1 MALQK
6 LTASTGKINNIKEVY
21 NTRKV
26 NTGTSENPTYKF
38 DVQLPA
44 TDADQVYY
52 NYNSTSVGP
61 TGTVISYGTE
71 FGDNSGSILSL
82 KTVIDKIITKIGTKN
97 SVIGALGTF
106 ENGDINA
113 RIKWLYDNRINT
125 DDIGTFWKYI
135 GQIDSLQD
143 ENGNGILGK
152 NDPNH
157 PTQIKKSIRVSEGN
171 PAPLPVDMLASLSI
185 PDTEVITLSNPS
197 GSVKWK
203 ELKVGSVIHVENVK
217 PNDTTKIHSEYVLI
231 SISTPEKVTVNH
243 LGGGNTYDYYINF
256 IWTEFGPDLS
266 GYAKTSDVN
275 KKISDL
281 NTKVDAN
288 TENVTAN
295 STVINNIVNGNT
307 SVRTARSLAE
317 NRTLELN
324 INNGT
329 SNIGVSASITLPLG
343 EPPVSGDDSDD
354 PLSVS
359 ATLTLPDSGVITES
373 YSCVAVNSKGIVTY
387 GQQFIGYATNL
398 TEISKLPKGGLAVGG
413 LAIVESLE

>member
-6 LTASTGKINNIKEVY
+6 LTASTEKINNIKEVY

-26 NTGTSENPTYKF
+26 NTGTNENPIYKF

-44 TDADQVYY
+44 TDASQVYY
-52 NYNSTSVGP
+52 NYNSTRVGP
-61 TGTVISYGTE
+61 TAEIDFYGTE

-97 SVIGALGTF
+97 SAIGALGTF

-143 ENGNGILGK
+143 EKGNGILGK

-203 ELKVGSVIHVENVK
+203 ELKIGSVIHVENVK

-231 SISTPEKVTVNH
+231 SISTPEKVTVSH
-243 LGGGNTYDYYINF
+243 LEGGNTYDYYINF

-266 GYAKTSDVN
+266 GYAKTSAVN
-275 KKISDL
+275 DLSSKVTTNTNDIASNSQRISDIIYGPEI
-281 NTKVDAN
+281 VSSADALYK
-288 TENVTAN
+288 T
-295 STVINNIVNGNT
+295 
-307 SVRTARSLAE
+307 RY
-317 NRTLELN
+317 LELK
-324 INNGT
+324 IDNGT
-329 SNIGVSASITLPLG
+329 NYTNSSNYTKITLPTG
-343 EPPVSGDDSDD
+343 STDNQSD
-354 PLSVS
+354 
-359 ATLTLPDSGVITES
+359 LTADAIIALPDSGVKAGP
-373 YSCVAVNSKGIVTY
+373 YSCVSVNTKGIVTS
-387 GQQFIGYATNL
+387 GQQFIAYGTNL
-398 TEISKLPKGGLAVGG
+398 SGISNLAVGG
-413 LAIVESLE
+413 LAIVDSLE

>member
-38 DVQLPA
+38 DVQLPT
-44 TDADQVYY
+44 TDASQVYY

-61 TGTVISYGTE
+61 TGTNIYGTE

-143 ENGNGILGK
+143 EKGNGILGK

-231 SISTPEKVTVNH
+231 SISTPEKVTVSH
-243 LGGGNTYDYYINF
+243 LEGGNTYDYYINF

-281 NTKVDAN
+281 NIKVDAN

-359 ATLTLPDSGVITES
+359 ATLTLPDSGVTAGP
-373 YSCVAVNSKGIVTY
+373 YSCVSVNTKGIVTS
-387 GQQFIGYATNL
+387 GQQFIAYATNL
-398 TEISKLPKGGLAVGG
+398 TGISNLAVGG
-413 LAIVESLE
+413 IAIVDSLE

>member
-26 NTGTSENPTYKF
+26 NTGTSENPIYKY
-38 DVQLPA
+38 DVQLSA

-52 NYNSTSVGP
+52 DYNSTIVGP
-61 TGTVISYGTE
+61 TGTPSITYGTE

-82 KTVIDKIITKIGTKN
+82 KTVIDNIITKIGSKN
-97 SVIGALGTF
+97 STIDAIIPF
-106 ENGDINA
+106 NDSSINA
-113 RIKWLYDNRINT
+113 RIKWLYDNRLNA

-135 GQIDSLQD
+135 GQVNSLNDLGNKDST
-143 ENGNGILGK
+143 
-152 NDPNH
+152 H

-171 PAPLPVDMLASLSI
+171 KSPLNKIDLAKLSI

-203 ELKVGSVIHVENVK
+203 ELKVGSVIHVENDK
-217 PNDTTKIHSEYVLI
+217 PDDTTKIHSEYVLI
-231 SISTPEKVTVNH
+231 SISDPREVTVNN
-243 LGGGNTYDYYINF
+243 LNGANTYDYYIDF

-275 KKISDL
+275 TKISDL
-281 NTKVDAN
+281 NTKVDSN
-288 TENVTAN
+288 TTYINAN
-295 STVINNIVNGNT
+295 STAINGITGGT
-307 SVRTARSLAE
+307 IHAGTANSLAE

-329 SNIGVSASITLPLG
+329 KDGPNSSITLPL
-343 EPPVSGDDSDD
+343 DDYTQEDASV
-354 PLSVS
+354 SVS
-359 ATLTLPDSGVITES
+359 ATLTLPDSGVTAGP
-373 YSCVAVNSKGIVTY
+373 YSCVSVNAKGIITS
-387 GQQFIGYATNL
+387 GQQFIAYATNL
-398 TEISKLPKGGLAVGG
+398 TGISNLAVGG
-413 LAIVESLE
+413 IAIVDSLE

>member
-38 DVQLPA
+38 DVQLPV
-44 TDADQVYY
+44 TDASQVYY

-61 TGTVISYGTE
+61 TGTTTISYGTE

-82 KTVIDKIITKIGTKN
+82 KTVIDKIISKIGRKTDLLVSN
-97 SVIGALGTF
+97 ISF
-106 ENGDINA
+106 ENGSINA
-113 RIKWLYDNRINT
+113 RIKWLYDNRINI

-135 GQIDSLQD
+135 GQIDSLKD
-143 ENGNGILGK
+143 GYGKGILGE
-152 NDPNH
+152 NDPTH
-157 PTQIKKSIRVSEGN
+157 PTQIKKSIKVSEGN
-171 PAPLPVDMLASLSI
+171 KSQLNENQLKLLSI

-231 SISTPEKVTVNH
+231 SKSGPRESMEYELN
-243 LGGGNTYDYYINF
+243 GGAIYNYYF
-256 IWTEFGPDLS
+256 DFVWTEFGPDLS

-275 KKISDL
+275 TKISDL
-281 NTKVDAN
+281 NTKVN
-288 TENVTAN
+288 TNTTNITTN
-295 STVINNIVNGNT
+295 STVINSIVNGNT
-307 SVRTARSLAE
+307 YVRTAKSLSEAN

-324 INNGT
+324 INNGK
-329 SNIGVSASITLPLG
+329 NAGPSASITLPLG
-343 EPPVSGDDSDD
+343 EPADGDDYAASI
-354 PLSVS
+354 SAS
-359 ATLTLPDSGVITES
+359 ATLTLPDSGVTAGP
-373 YSCVAVNSKGIVTY
+373 YSCVSVNSKGIVVS
-387 GQQFIGYATNL
+387 GQQFIAYATNL
-398 TEISKLPKGGLAVGG
+398 SGISNLAVGG
-413 LAIVESLE
+413 LAIVDSLE

>member
-26 NTGTSENPTYKF
+26 NTGTSENPIYKF

-44 TDADQVYY
+44 TDASQVYY
-52 NYNSTSVGP
+52 NYNSTRVGP
-61 TGTVISYGTE
+61 TAETDFYGTE

-135 GQIDSLQD
+135 GQIDSLED
-143 ENGNGILGK
+143 EHGNGILGK

-157 PTQIKKSIRVSEGN
+157 STQIKKSIRISEGN
-171 PAPLPVDMLASLSI
+171 PAPLPVDMLAKLSI

-231 SISTPEKVTVNH
+231 SISTPEKVTVSH

-266 GYAKTSDVN
+266 GYAKTSAVN
-275 KKISDL
+275 DL
-281 NTKVDAN
+281 SSKVTTNTNDIASNSQRIGEIIFGGEIVDSADALHQ
-288 TENVTAN
+288 T
-295 STVINNIVNGNT
+295 
-307 SVRTARSLAE
+307 RY
-317 NRTLELN
+317 LELK
-324 INNGT
+324 IDNGT
-329 SNIGVSASITLPLG
+329 NYTNSSNYTKITLPTG
-343 EPPVSGDDSDD
+343 HTANQSDLTAD
-354 PLSVS
+354 
-359 ATLTLPDSGVITES
+359 AIITLPDSGVTAGP
-373 YSCVAVNSKGIVTY
+373 YSCVSVNSKGIVTK
-387 GQQFIGYATNL
+387 GQQFIVSASNL
-398 TEISKLPKGGLAVGG
+398 SAVDNLAVGG
-413 LAIVESLE
+413 IAIVESLS

>member
-44 TDADQVYY
+44 TDASQVYY

-61 TGTVISYGTE
+61 TGTTIFYGTE

-82 KTVIDKIITKIGTKN
+82 KTVIDKIITKIGPKN
-97 SVIGALGTF
+97 SAIGALGTF

-135 GQIDSLQD
+135 GQIDSLED
-143 ENGNGILGK
+143 EKGNGILGK

-171 PAPLPVDMLASLSI
+171 PSPLPVDMLAKLSI
-185 PDTEVITLSNPS
+185 PDTEVINLSNPS

-231 SISTPEKVTVNH
+231 SISNPEKVTVSH
-243 LGGGNTYDYYINF
+243 LEGGNTYDYYINF
-256 IWTEFGPDLS
+256 VWTEFGPDLS
-266 GYAKTSDVN
+266 GYAKTSVTDD
-275 KKISDL
+275 ISTRL
-281 NTKVDAN
+281 NTIETGSGVENAKTATYLTTDKAFELTVDSGIKGGEDGVTPITNKTTVTLQFQKTHAP
-288 TENVTAN
+288 NVTY
-295 STVINNIVNGNT
+295 GK
-307 SVRTARSLAE
+307 
-317 NRTLELN
+317 
-324 INNGT
+324 GT
-329 SNIGVSASITLPLG
+329 I
-343 EPPVSGDDSDD
+343 
-354 PLSVS
+354 
-359 ATLTLPDSGVITES
+359 TLPDSGVTAGP
-373 YSCVAVNSKGIVTY
+373 YSCVSVNAKGIVTS
-387 GQQFIGYATNL
+387 GQQFIAYDTNL
-398 TEISKLPKGGLAVGG
+398 SGISNLAVGG
-413 LAIVESLE
+413 IAIVESLE

>member
-44 TDADQVYY
+44 TDASQVYY
-52 NYNSTSVGP
+52 DYNSTNVGP
-61 TGTVISYGTE
+61 TGTTTISYGTE

-82 KTVIDKIITKIGTKN
+82 KTVIDNIISKIGRKTDLLVSN
-97 SVIGALGTF
+97 IPF
-106 ENGDINA
+106 ENGSINA
-113 RIKWLYDNRINT
+113 RIKWLYDNRINI

-135 GQIDSLQD
+135 GQIDSLKD
-143 ENGNGILGK
+143 GYGKGILGE
-152 NDPNH
+152 NDLTH

-171 PAPLPVDMLASLSI
+171 KSQLSKIELAQLSI

-197 GSVKWK
+197 GSIKWK

-217 PNDTTKIHSEYVLI
+217 PDDTTKIHSEYVLI
-231 SISTPEKVTVNH
+231 SKSGPRESMEYELN
-243 LGGGNTYDYYINF
+243 GGAIYNYYF
-256 IWTEFGPDLS
+256 DFVWTEFGPDLS

-281 NTKVDAN
+281 NTKVDSNTTYINAN
-288 TENVTAN
+288 STAINGITGGTIHAGTAN
-295 STVINNIVNGNT
+295 S
-307 SVRTARSLAE
+307 LAE
-317 NRTLELN
+317 DRTLELN

-329 SNIGVSASITLPLG
+329 NAGPSALITLPL
-343 EPPVSGDDSDD
+343 EDYTEENASVSA
-354 PLSVS
+354 S
-359 ATLTLPDSGVITES
+359 ATLTLPDSGVTAGP
-373 YSCVAVNSKGIVTY
+373 YSCVSVNAKGIVTS
-387 GQQFIGYATNL
+387 GQQFIAYATNL
-398 TEISKLPKGGLAVGG
+398 TGISNLAVGG
-413 LAIVESLE
+413 LAIVDSLE

>member
-44 TDADQVYY
+44 TDASQVYY
-52 NYNSTSVGP
+52 NYNSTRVGP
-61 TGTVISYGTE
+61 TAETDFYGTE

-135 GQIDSLQD
+135 GQIDSLED
-143 ENGNGILGK
+143 EHGNGILGK

-157 PTQIKKSIRVSEGN
+157 STQIKKSIRVSEGN
-171 PAPLPVDMLASLSI
+171 SAPLPVDMLAKLSI

-231 SISTPEKVTVNH
+231 SISTPEKVTVSH

-266 GYAKTSDVN
+266 GYAKTSAVN
-275 KKISDL
+275 DL
-281 NTKVDAN
+281 SSK
-288 TENVTAN
+288 VTAN
-295 STVINNIVNGNT
+295 TSSIETINTVINDIKDG
-307 SVRTARSLAE
+307 RTTVGKAKELAE
-317 NRTLELN
+317 PRTVELTL
-324 INNGT
+324 NNGT
-329 SNIGVSASITLPLG
+329 SNKSSVSIDLPLG
-343 EPPVSGDDSDD
+343 EPAEGDDYDA
-354 PLSVS
+354 SVS
-359 ATLTLPDSGVITES
+359 TSVTLDLPNSGVAAGP
-373 YSCVAVNSKGIVTY
+373 YSCVSVNSKGIVTK
-387 GQQFIGYATNL
+387 GQQFIVSASNL
-398 TEISKLPKGGLAVGG
+398 SAVDNLAVGG
-413 LAIVESLE
+413 IAIVESLS

>member
-398 TEISKLPKGGLAVGG
+398 TEICKLPKGGLAVGG

>member
-26 NTGTSENPTYKF
+26 NTGTNENPIYKF
-38 DVQLPA
+38 DVQLPT
-44 TDADQVYY
+44 TDASQVYY
-52 NYNSTSVGP
+52 NYNSTLVNPVKNQDGN
-61 TGTVISYGTE
+61 TYDQYGTE
-71 FGDNSGSILSL
+71 FGDNSSSILSL
-82 KTVIDKIITKIGTKN
+82 KTVIDNIISKIGRKN
-97 SVIGALGTF
+97 STIELNSTF
-106 ENGDINA
+106 ENGNINA
-113 RIKWLYDNRINT
+113 RIKWLYDNRINI

-135 GQIDSLQD
+135 GQIDSLKD
-143 ENGNGILGK
+143 GHGKGILGE
-152 NDPNH
+152 NDPSH
-157 PTQIKKSIRVSEGN
+157 PTQIKKSFKVSEGN
-171 PAPLPVDMLASLSI
+171 KSPLDENQLKLLSI

-217 PNDTTKIHSEYVLI
+217 PDDTTKIHSEYVLI
-231 SISTPEKVTVNH
+231 SKSGPRESMEYQLN
-243 LGGGNTYDYYINF
+243 GGTIYNYYF
-256 IWTEFGPDLS
+256 DFVWTEFGPDLS

-307 SVRTARSLAE
+307 YVRTAKSLAE
-317 NRTLELN
+317 DRILELN

-329 SNIGVSASITLPLG
+329 KDGPSSSITLPLDDYTQ
-343 EPPVSGDDSDD
+343 EDVSV
-354 PLSVS
+354 SVS
-359 ATLTLPDSGVITES
+359 ATLTLPDSGVAAGP
-373 YSCVAVNSKGIVTY
+373 YSCVSVNAKGIVTS
-387 GQQFIGYATNL
+387 GQQFIAYATNL
-398 TEISKLPKGGLAVGG
+398 SGISNLAVGG
-413 LAIVESLE
+413 LAIVDSLE